1 MKQRQKTLFFF
12 QLIKLKSEEDPEIL
26 NWLERKSHK
35 YTSPEMQNEMLQV
48 LALGILRDISRNIQ
62 NAVFY
67 SIMADECADI
77 SNKEQLVI
85 CIRWVDENLATHEDL
100 LVSINSN
107 VLVLT
112 T

>member
-1 MKQRQKTLFFF
+1 MKQRQKKTNFF

-26 NWLERKSHK
+26 NWLERKSYK
-35 YTSPEMQNEMLQV
+35 YTSPEMQNQM

-77 SNKEQLVI
+77 SNKGH
-85 CIRWVDENLATHEDL
+85 AAGDL
-100 LVSINSN
+100 YKMG
-107 VLVLT
+107 
-112 T
+112 